1 MNPVDLTLYLVLDP
15 DLCGGPEGMLR
26 TAQLAA
32 ENGATVIQLRA
43 PNWKKRQWLV
53 TARELKGVLA
63 PLGVPLIINDHVD
76 VALAV
81 DADGVHVGQG
91 DLPATEVRRQIG
103 PHKILGV
110 SVNNPD
116 QLAAVPEGVDYLGIG
131 PAYPTGTKADA
142 AEVVGTE
149 RFAALVAASR
159 WPVVG
164 IGGIHAG
171 NCAPL
176 IAAGAHGV
184 AVVSAICGQIDPA
197 RAMIDLM
204 AAIRGGTPRG

>member
-1 MNPVDLTLYLVLDP
+1 
-15 DLCGGPEGMLR
+15 MLR
-26 TAQLAA
+26 TARLAA
-32 ENGATVIQLRA
+32 ENGATVVQLRA
-43 PNWKKRQWLV
+43 PEWKKCQWLE
-53 TARELKGVLA
+53 TARELKSILA
-63 PLGVPLIINDHVD
+63 PLGVPLIVNDHVD

-91 DLPATEVRRQIG
+91 DLPVAEVRRLVG
-103 PHKILGV
+103 PNKILGL
-110 SVNNPD
+110 SVNNST

-131 PAYPTGTKADA
+131 PAYPTGTKLDA

-149 RFAALVAASR
+149 RFAALVAASP

-176 IAAGAHGV
+176 IAAGAGGV
-184 AVVSAICGQIDPA
+184 AVVSAICGQADPV
-197 RAMIDLM
+197 RATIDLFS
-204 AAIRGGTPRG
+204 AIRGIA